1 VTTTDPTTTDPTTT
15 EQTTTETKI
24 ETSQRTR
31 TPSILL
37 LGAVTALPA
46 LSIDAYLPALP
57 SLARDLGTTPAAAQL
72 TLTAVLLGIA
82 LGQLI
87 GGPLSDRFG
96 RRIPLLAGLATFV
109 VAAGLCAV
117 APNLPALVALRLL
130 MGLGGGAAVV
140 VARAVVRDR
149 ADGARAARMF
159 ARLMLVMGVVPVL
172 APVLGAQLLRVTTWR
187 GVFAGLV
194 VLGVVLG
201 AVVVRRLPETLEEP
215 ATGGPLDTLRAFGGV
230 LRDRAFVGYA
240 LAAALTSGA
249 LFAYVSASPFVLEDV
264 YGLSPAAFSVVFAMN
279 AAALISAS
287 QLSARLVGRTGP
299 RRLLLVGLGV
309 AATAGIWLLLVALT
323 DSPLPLL
330 LGGLFAMMASFGFI
344 SPNATALALQ
354 EHGAQAGT
362 ASALIGLGQFVTG
375 AVAAPLTG
383 IVGGAGAMPLAVVVA
398 AFAVTGAAASLL
410 TRSRRLALATT

>member
-1 VTTTDPTTTDPTTT
+1 VTTTTEPPTTEP
-15 EQTTTETKI
+15 QI
-24 ETSQRTR
+24 EPSQRSR

-57 SLARDLGTTPAAAQL
+57 SLARDLGATPASAQL

-82 LGQLI
+82 LGQLV
-87 GGPLSDRFG
+87 GGPLSDRLG
-96 RRIPLLAGLATFV
+96 RRTPLLAGLATFV

-117 APNLPALVALRLL
+117 APSLPALVALRLL

-149 ADGARAARMF
+149 AEGARAARMF

-172 APVLGAQLLRVTTWR
+172 APVLGAQLLRVTSWR
-187 GVFAGLV
+187 GVFAALV
-194 VLGVVLG
+194 VLGVTLG

-215 ATGGPLDTLRAFGGV
+215 ATGGLLSTLRAFRGV
-230 LRDRAFVGYA
+230 LGDRAFVGYA
-240 LAAALTSGA
+240 LAAALSSGA
-249 LFAYVSASPFVLEDV
+249 MFAYISASPFVLEDV
-264 YGLSPAAFSVVFAMN
+264 YGLSPSTFSVIFATN
-279 AAALISAS
+279 AAGLISAA
-287 QLSARLVGRTGP
+287 QLSARLVARTGP
-299 RRLLLVGLGV
+299 RPLLLVGLGM
-309 AATAGIWLLLVALT
+309 AAVSGIWLLVVALT
-323 DSPLPLL
+323 DAPLPLL
-330 LGGLFAMMASFGFI
+330 LVGLFAMLASTGFVG
-344 SPNATALALQ
+344 PNATALALQ

-375 AVAAPLTG
+375 ALAAPLTG

-398 AFAVTGAAASLL
+398 AFAVMAAAASLL
-410 TRSRRLALATT
+410 TRGRRLALANA

>member
-1 VTTTDPTTTDPTTT
+1 MTTTDLTTTQT
-15 EQTTTETKI
+15 QTTTGPRLQTP
-24 ETSQRTR
+24 QRTR

-96 RRIPLLAGLATFV
+96 RRTPLLAGLATFV
-109 VAAGLCAV
+109 VAAGLCAL
-117 APNLPALVALRLL
+117 APTLPALVALRLL

-149 ADGARAARMF
+149 AEGARAARMF

-172 APVLGAQLLRVTTWR
+172 APVLGAQLLRVTSWR

-194 VLGVVLG
+194 LLGVILG
-201 AVVVRRLPETLEEP
+201 TVVVRRLPETLEEP
-215 ATGGPLDTLRAFGGV
+215 AHGGLLDTLRAFGGV
-230 LRDRAFVGYA
+230 LGDRAFVGYA
-240 LAAALTSGA
+240 LAAALSSGA
-249 LFAYVSASPFVLEDV
+249 MFAYISASPFVLEDV
-264 YGLSPAAFSVVFAMN
+264 YGLSPAVFSVVFGTN
-279 AAALISAS
+279 AAGLIGAA

-299 RRLLLVGLGV
+299 RPLLLIGLVV
-309 AATAGIWLLLVALT
+309 AAFSGIWLLVVALT
-323 DSPLPLL
+323 DAPLPLL
-330 LGGLFAMMASFGFI
+330 LGGLFAMLASTGFI
-344 SPNATALALQ
+344 GPNATALALQ

-383 IVGGAGAMPLAVVVA
+383 IVGGPGAMPLAVVVA
-398 AFAVTGAAASLL
+398 AFAVTAAAASLL
-410 TRSRRLALATT
+410 TRPRRLALATATA

>member
-1 VTTTDPTTTDPTTT
+1 MTTTDYPITETTT
-15 EQTTTETKI
+15 EPIHE
-24 ETSQRTR
+24 SPQRTR

-57 SLARDLGTTPAAAQL
+57 SLARDLGSTPAAAQL

-82 LGQLI
+82 LGQLV
-87 GGPLSDRFG
+87 GGPMSDRLG
-96 RRIPLLAGLATFV
+96 RRLPLLAGLGTFV

-117 APNLPALVALRLL
+117 APSLPALVALRLL
-130 MGLGGGAAVV
+130 MGFGGGAAVV

-149 ADGARAARMF
+149 AEGARAAKMF

-172 APVLGAQLLRVTTWR
+172 APVLGAQLLRVTSWR
-187 GVFAGLV
+187 GVFAVLV
-194 VLGVVLG
+194 VLGVALG

-215 ATGGPLDTLRAFGGV
+215 AGGGLLDTLRAFRVV
-230 LRDRAFVGYA
+230 LGDRAFVGYA

-249 LFAYVSASPFVLEDV
+249 MFAYISASPFVLEDV
-264 YGLSPAAFSVVFAMN
+264 YNLSPTTFSIVFSTN
-279 AAALISAS
+279 AAGLIGAA
-287 QLSARLVGRTGP
+287 QLSARIVGRFGP
-299 RRLLLVGLGV
+299 RRLLLAGLAVTAVAGV
-309 AATAGIWLLLVALT
+309 WLLVVALT
-323 DSPLPLL
+323 NGPLPLL
-330 LGGLFAMMASFGFI
+330 LVGLFAMLASLGFI
-344 SPNATALALQ
+344 GPNATALALQ

-383 IVGGAGAMPLAVVVA
+383 IVGGTGAMPLAVVVA
-398 AFAVTGAAASLL
+398 AFAVTAAAASLL
-410 TRSRRLALATT
+410 TRARRLTLAAA